1 MGKFLSARIKK
12 ATKVKFRMVI
22 RELSLQIGCALFK
35 VFHLRDEELYM
46 ILNGCSSRII
56 NSRSLQA
63 LTAAG
68 EEREREK
75 VIYATLCD
83 PLINPSRVFQRRRG
97 RY

>member
-12 ATKVKFRMVI
+12 ATKVKFRIVI

-68 EEREREK
+68 EERERRLFMPHCA
-75 VIYATLCD
+75 IH
-83 PLINPSRVFQRRRG
+83 S
-97 RY
+97 

>member
-12 ATKVKFRMVI
+12 ATKVKFRIVI

-68 EEREREK
+68 EEREK